1 MRDPE
6 REWTLL
12 EEQQYLERYE
22 DEVKADRQKVL
33 DAGGLAIIG
42 TERHESRRID
52 NQLRGRSGRQG
63 DIGQSQ
69 FYISIEDDLMR
80 RFGGDTL
87 QNMMDKIGMDDSMPI
102 ELKMISKSLEN
113 SQKKVEA
120 RNFDIRKSVLEY
132 DNVMNQQRTLI
143 YKQRQDVL
151 RGENLHEQV
160 IFMLQSTIKNIVEH
174 YSNVSE
180 YVEEWDL
187 PAMLRDLE
195 APLPEHGLT
204 PDDLTK
210 LSKDEVI
217 PMLCQKAEAHLEGR
231 AEAMGPA
238 MLQALE
244 RVIILKVVDEHW
256 MDHIDAM
263 DQLRQGIGF
272 QALGQQNPV
281 TVYKNEAYIM
291 FEDMVADIQLN
302 VSRLIQRVE
311 KVEAPKEKQ
320 NLVASHG
327 GEGEGATSG
336 GKASG
341 SGKAAPPK
349 KQPVHVGEKIGRND
363 PCPCGSGKKYKNCCG
378 RPGQGNAEAE
388 SAE

>member
-1 MRDPE
+1 M
-6 REWTLL
+6 
-12 EEQQYLERYE
+12 
-22 DEVKADRQKVL
+22 
-33 DAGGLAIIG
+33 
-42 TERHESRRID
+42 
-52 NQLRGRSGRQG
+52 
-63 DIGQSQ
+63 
-69 FYISIEDDLMR
+69 
-80 RFGGDTL
+80 
-87 QNMMDKIGMDDSMPI
+87 
-102 ELKMISKSLEN
+102 
-113 SQKKVEA
+113 
-120 RNFDIRKSVLEY
+120 
-132 DNVMNQQRTLI
+132 
-143 YKQRQDVL
+143 
-151 RGENLHEQV
+151 
-160 IFMLQSTIKNIVEH
+160 
-174 YSNVSE
+174 
-180 YVEEWDL
+180 
-187 PAMLRDLE
+187 
-195 APLPEHGLT
+195 
-204 PDDLTK
+204 
-210 LSKDEVI
+210 
-217 PMLCQKAEAHLEGR
+217 EGR

-320 NLVASHG
+320 DLVASHG